1 MKSRSSGSL
10 VGKQSVGKP
19 VVEHGCG
26 PVVAGTVAGCI
37 VAVGKLVVAE
47 CESELVVFHTG

>member
-1 MKSRSSGSL
+1 M
-10 VGKQSVGKP
+10 GKQSVGKP
-19 VVEHGCG
+19 VVERGSG

-47 CESELVVFHTG
+47 CESELVVFHIG